1 MDEHQEDHTMSS
13 KPHKPTLSF
22 DVESMLDE
30 RLPFPLARKAK
41 HGMFRAAEL
50 ERLLDD
56 EGADMAEIQHVMDE
70 YKRNYGD

>member
-1 MDEHQEDHTMSS
+1 MIAKPRKPVMSIEV
-13 KPHKPTLSF
+13 K
-22 DVESMLDE
+22 EILDE

-41 HGMFRAAEL
+41 HGMYSAAEL

-70 YKRNYGD
+70 YKRSYGR